1 MPTKTTKK
9 AEEQATQDEIPTLDW
24 PFAVLAESDEP
35 LTDIIAENLGDDGLR
50 PSDMSVAR
58 FPSTGGTEWL
68 VGDERATEII
78 GVVLRQQ
85 VTRAFYATD
94 FRPGGDEHPDCASA
108 DGVNGVR
115 SEDAKLVTF
124 DGSDQQYGGSCIKC
138 PLNQWGS
145 DLKGGRGKAC
155 REYRNLVFIRD
166 SDEFPMIVRIPPTAI
181 GTWRGFCAWLTKKR
195 VALSRAVVQLALGL
209 DNGNTVLGP
218 TLVGRLPAEVSDRL
232 RALGAAQTQAL
243 IAAPEY
249 EPPVPDPDD
258 IPF

>member
-1 MPTKTTKK
+1 MATKTQQPT
-9 AEEQATQDEIPTLDW
+9 EQKQDEIPTLDW
-24 PFAVLAESDEP
+24 PFAALAEAEEP
-35 LTDIIAENLGDDGLR
+35 LSDIIAENLGDDGLR

-58 FPSTGGTEWL
+58 FPSTGGTAWL
-68 VGDERATEII
+68 VGDERAGELI

-115 SEDAKLVTF
+115 AEDAKPIAF
-124 DGSDQQYGGSCIKC
+124 NGAEAEYGGNCMRC

-166 SDEFPMIVRIPPTAI
+166 ADEFPMVVRIPPTAI
-181 GTWRGFCAWLTKKR
+181 GTWHAFCAWLTKKR
-195 VALSRAVVQLALGL
+195 VGLSRAVVQLALEL
-209 DNGNTVLGP
+209 DNGNTVLAP
-218 TLVGRLPAEVSDRL
+218 TLVGRLPAETSNTL
-232 RALGAAQTQAL
+232 RALVSTQAQAF
-243 IAAPEY
+243 IAAPESA
-249 EPPVPDPDD
+249 PPVAELDEA
-258 IPF
+258 PF